1 MGGAYE
7 GSVYHNAL
15 FENPGGW
22 NNHWIGISLRGNKTN
37 KLAVGVRIEIM
48 LENGTVIYRTV
59 SSGGSFGGNP
69 FDQMIGL
76 GKNGNIKTINIF
88 WPGSGTTQT
97 FSGVDINARYRVNEN
112 GSISIK
118 K

>member
-1 MGGAYE
+1 MLKN
-7 GSVYHNAL
+7 GSSI
-15 FENPGGW
+15 F
-22 NNHWIGISLRGNKTN
+22 
-37 KLAVGVRIEIM
+37 
-48 LENGTVIYRTV
+48 RTV

-97 FSGVDINARYRVNEN
+97 FSGVDINARYLVNEN